1 MSKDSSLCHAL
12 VIWRIQARSTEARID
27 GDIIRHIPTRGD
39 PRVSPQ
45 FVFSRWP
52 VRKGTLWT
60 PQRVAWVGLLMA
72 LDEGQTLGAR
82 FEHSCETAH
91 ALHPHWSL
99 GEAYSGFAA
108 AVVRIFKTIAPGM
121 VKRLQLMV
129 RELAGTHWTCCRWPA
144 FAVDGTRIE
153 TGHTI
158 ANENGLGCAGREK
171 SAPQVF
177 LTTLYHMGTGLPW
190 DFRVGPGTDSERR
203 HLEDMLDSLPEG
215 ALAVADAGFVGYET
229 CWRILNSNKSF
240 LLRVGSNITLL
251 KELGYYEERDGLIY
265 LWPQA
270 HRDKPPLVLR
280 LIVLQHGKQTVY
292 LVTNV
297 LDPAALTDEEA
308 GILYKMRWGIEVFY
322 RSYKQT
328 LDRRKMLSRKP
339 ETCLAEAQ
347 CTILGIWLL
356 GLLSVRRLI
365 NQGITPRAF
374 SVAKARNAI
383 RKVTRRVAAHRS
395 HRRELEWGLRSAILD
410 KYKRRG
416 PKAARNYPRKKQE
429 KPPGAPKIRKASAA
443 EIKRAAK
450 LRERF
455 QRAA

>member
-1 MSKDSSLCHAL
+1 
-12 VIWRIQARSTEARID
+12 
-27 GDIIRHIPTRGD
+27 
-39 PRVSPQ
+39 
-45 FVFSRWP
+45 
-52 VRKGTLWT
+52 
-60 PQRVAWVGLLMA
+60 MA

-82 FEHSCETAH
+82 FEHACETAH
-91 ALHPHWSL
+91 ALHSHWSL

-108 AVVRIFKTIAPGM
+108 ALVRSFTTIAPGM
-121 VKRLQLMV
+121 VKRLQFMV
-129 RELAGTHWTCCRWPA
+129 RQLGGAHWTCCRWPS

-153 TGHTI
+153 TGHTK
-158 ANENGLGCAGREK
+158 ANEDGLGCAGREK
-171 SAPQVF
+171 TAPQVF

-203 HLEDMLDSLPEG
+203 HLEDMLDALPEG
-215 ALAVADAGFVGYET
+215 ALIVADAGFVGYET
-229 CWRILNSNKSF
+229 CWRILNAKKSF
-240 LLRVGSNITLL
+240 LLRVGSNVTLL
-251 KELGYYEERDGLIY
+251 KELGYHVEERDGLVY
-265 LWPQA
+265 LWPEA

-328 LDRRKMLSRKP
+328 LDRRKMLSRTP
-339 ETCLAEAQ
+339 ATCLAEAQ
-347 CTILGIWLL
+347 CTMLGIWLL

-365 NQGITPRAF
+365 DQGITPRAF

-383 RKVTRRVAAHRS
+383 RKVTRRAAAHQRH
-395 HRRELEWGLRSAILD
+395 HRALESGLRNAILD
-410 KYKRRG
+410 KCRRRG
-416 PKAARNYPRKKQE
+416 PKDARNYPRKKRE
-429 KPPGAPKIRKASAA
+429 KPPGPPEIKKASPAQ
-443 EIKRAAK
+443 IQRALK
-450 LRERF
+450 LRRRF